1 MGNGVRP
8 QASGAEPRCEARLAE
23 ERGFHVRNIGAFV
36 VTLALLGASV
46 LPARAGVAINPNAI
60 NRPDAKG
67 DQVIFYYDARAT
79 FTTFISLNND
89 SDAAATVQV
98 LFYGPG
104 FSEPFVHTVALPAGG
119 TSIVD
124 VGALKSV
131 PPPALPAQFGV
142 AIATAVNETG
152 ETIVTRALSGNF
164 TVANLQVQSAWGA
177 AGAARTAVF
186 SGELASHHLTFEA
199 ISAIPNLGDVIDGS
213 GIVLPPI
220 QPLNAYLSAYYNPDT
235 LAPASQGGN
244 QLIFVSFEDVAGNT
258 YSAASSST
266 NWAVD
271 ARVASGVGIPEG
283 SFLVNGVAVSDV
295 VSVVG
300 AGASGSSGS
309 ISFNATTSGAPLNRF
324 VYFTETLGTFATGYL
339 LPPTATVPLL

>member
-1 MGNGVRP
+1 
-8 QASGAEPRCEARLAE
+8 
-23 ERGFHVRNIGAFV
+23 VRNIGAFV

-89 SDAAATVQV
+89 SDTAATVQV

-104 FSEPFVHTVALPAGG
+104 LSEPFVHTVALPAGG
-119 TSIVD
+119 TSIID

-142 AIATAVNETG
+142 AIATAINEAG
-152 ETIVTRALSGNF
+152 KTIVTRSLSGNF

-186 SGELASHHLTFEA
+186 SGELLTSHHERVEA
-199 ISAIPNLGDVIDGS
+199 ISSSPDLGDVIDGS
-213 GIVLPPI
+213 TVVLPPI

-235 LAPASQGGN
+235 LAPAAQGGN
-244 QLIFVSFEDVAGNT
+244 QLIFISFEDVAGET
-258 YSAASSST
+258 YSAVSSST
-266 NWAVD
+266 DWAVD

-324 VYFTETLGTFATGYL
+324 IYFTETLGTFATGYL
-339 LPPTATVPLL
+339 LPPTASVPLL